1 MRENG
6 HLYKKLHRNFYVA
19 IFIINIFDT
28 KCFSPKTSGYGDAL
42 TALMRYNFF
51 AERGLDGY
59 FL

>member
-1 MRENG
+1 MFLILSVSVLRPMDTEIFTEN
-6 HLYKKLHRNFYVA
+6 LV
-19 IFIINIFDT
+19 
-28 KCFSPKTSGYGDAL
+28 L